1 MRTTDGTLTN
11 EPQAKAGLLQ
21 EQYVNVFSEPEM
33 ADVEECL
40 VYAQP
45 GINSDAE
52 LIDLTF
58 TGDIINAIIAYLDP
72 YSASPDGEMSPS
84 GVAE

>member
-58 TGDIINAIIAYLDP
+58 TGDIINAIIAYL
-72 YSASPDGEMSPS
+72 GH
-84 GVAE
+84 